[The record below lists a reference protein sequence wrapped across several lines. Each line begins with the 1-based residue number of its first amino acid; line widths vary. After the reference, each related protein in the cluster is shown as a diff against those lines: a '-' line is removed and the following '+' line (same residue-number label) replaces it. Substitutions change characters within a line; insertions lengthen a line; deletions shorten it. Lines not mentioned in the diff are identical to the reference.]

1 MLLDWC
7 NERQRESGRRA
18 LPGTKIAFP
27 ACTSRHRKMVCQL
40 SGEQSMTAPGVTIGR
55 RFSAATRLRLQLVF
69 AKAVEA
75 LADPYQQQ
83 AAEFVRR
90 LKSRLSVDEA
100 LQRYFREVGV
110 PAAIEETVRARALI
124 SLSGLIEHSPR
135 HERRAY
141 SWTIL
146 RPDQL
151 LEALRR
157 RVEHVEATNLDCR
170 LAASM
175 SDEAVA
181 ATHVR
186 SALETAEVLAGEVTP
201 DEAIMH
207 YIRTFNLPA
216 VDGQVIF
223 RKAMAHWAELHP
235 LPGEAQAFVRGTA
248 MAPGRML
255 TEPRGRTEVGL
266 RVMV

>member
-1 MLLDWC
+1 M
-7 NERQRESGRRA
+7 A
-18 LPGTKIAFP
+18 VPGL
-27 ACTSRHRKMVCQL
+27 TS
-40 SGEQSMTAPGVTIGR
+40 TR
-55 RFSAATRLRLQLVF
+55 RFTGPTKLRLQLAF
-69 AKAVEA
+69 ARAHEE
-75 LADPYQQQ
+75 LADTYQLQ

-90 LKSRLSVDEA
+90 LRSRLGVDDA
-100 LQRYFREVGV
+100 LERYFHEVGV
-110 PAAIEETVRARALI
+110 PAAIEQTVRCRALI
-124 SLSGLIEHSPR
+124 SLAGLIENTPR
-135 HERRAY
+135 PERPAT
-141 SWTIL
+141 SWAML
-146 RPDQL
+146 RPDHL
-151 LEALRR
+151 LDALQRR
-157 RVEHVEATNLDCR
+157 IQHVEATNLDCR

-235 LPGEAQAFVRGTA
+235 LPGEAQASVR
-248 MAPGRML
+248 APGVPDRPRL
-255 TEPRGRTEVGL
+255 EPRGRPEFGL
-266 RVMV
+266 KVMV